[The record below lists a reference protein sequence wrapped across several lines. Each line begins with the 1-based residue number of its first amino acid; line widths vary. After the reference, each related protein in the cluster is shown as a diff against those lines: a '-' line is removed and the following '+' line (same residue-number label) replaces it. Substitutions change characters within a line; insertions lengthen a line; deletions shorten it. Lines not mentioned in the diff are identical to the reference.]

1 MNKKIKILIIGWFI
15 VLISALP
22 ALALERELFNN
33 TETMPED
40 SYYGLRVA
48 IEKDNTYYLKVNSTR
63 NIDFLILDEENF
75 LKYNSTFHGNPTAY
89 TAEHPY
95 TNTSLIEF
103 NITKTEDV
111 VRYIV
116 IENANITSN
125 GAISTGEVN
134 VTIVLSLVLTSK
146 VPGYTLIITLSGL
159 LLVSGLLTLRK
170 KRKTL

>member
-1 MNKKIKILIIGWFI
+1 MNKKIKILIISWFI

-33 TETMPED
+33 TEAMPQD
-40 SYYGLRVA
+40 SYYGLRAV
-48 IEKDNTYYLKVNSTR
+48 IEKDNTYHLKVNSTQ
-63 NIDFLILDEENF
+63 NIDLLILDEENF
-75 LKYNSTFHGNPTAY
+75 LNYNSTFHGNPTAY
-89 TAEHPY
+89 TAEHLY

-103 NITKTEDV
+103 NITQTEDV